1 GDGVAHRKRAFA
13 TKLGKSRPFNIIGRH
28 DHLALEFE
36 GVMKRD
42 DVRMG
47 QAGVDPHL
55 PREALAGLAI
65 PGGGG
70 VQRAER
76 FNLAGRQV
84 PDFVSNAGARL
95 IDDIEAL
102 VFADYLVNSEGHGWS
117 RLLSSPDCTARRGH
131 RSIENHGV
139 LRLLT
144 LDSIGAGIL

>member
-1 GDGVAHRKRAFA
+1 MLCRNAAMHDPEAVRLLERVQHLENYGDGVAHRKRAFA

-28 DHLALEFE
+28 DHLALELE

-65 PGGGG
+65 PGGGA

-76 FNLAGRQV
+76 FNLTGRQV

-117 RLLSSPDCTARRGH
+117 RCYP
-131 RSIENHGV
+131 V
-139 LRLLT
+139 
-144 LDSIGAGIL
+144 